1 MLIIVKGV
9 KIPGGKEVKIS
20 AFADDTNFFCSTQQ
34 SIRRILILFELFG
47 LASGS
52 ITNLEK
58 SSVLFLGPWK
68 PDADQLYGIQVTK
81 MQKIIMVFFF
91 II

>member
-58 SSVLFLGPWK
+58 SSVLFLGN
-68 PDADQLYGIQVTK
+68 QTQTNYMVSRS
-81 MQKIIMVFFF
+81 QKCRK
-91 II
+91 